1 MLVNLDSISSA
12 YMVCNT
18 SFHHYIPRDYQGN
31 NHVVVNGSRTVEQTN
46 DYYAYGGPWGNTS
59 TNQGLQPFKYNGKEL
74 DRVHGLDWYDY
85 GARRY
90 DPAFAQFTQMD
101 PLCEKYPHLS
111 PYAYC
116 AGNPVNAID
125 PKGDSICILNMGGGL
140 NQHMALLIQN
150 NVDKWAYY
158 SFNGDKVYN
167 KTLGLLGGGPINNMG
182 NREFDSPQVFLDS
195 DYNTEE
201 SNPKKQIINDEING
215 YGYKEGF
222 VIPTTKEQDAII
234 RSTYQKNVKKGYNLL
249 FNQCSQAVQK
259 SLNAAGLRTTQ
270 SMWISTDP
278 QSMHLFQIEVN
289 PYFPS
294 RAFNSIINNN
304 PKGIL
309 YKKRK

>member
-1 MLVNLDSISSA
+1 MPTAVLGVT
-12 YMVCNT
+12 V
-18 SFHHYIPRDYQGN
+18 PRIKA
-31 NHVVVNGSRTVEQTN
+31 SKT
-46 DYYAYGGPWGNTS
+46 
-59 TNQGLQPFKYNGKEL
+59 FKYNGKEL

-85 GARRY
+85 GARCY

-101 PLCEKYPHLS
+101 PLCEQYPHLS

-116 AGNPVNAID
+116 AGNLVNAID
-125 PKGDSICILNMGGGL
+125 PDGDSICVLNMGEFFD
-140 NQHMALLIQN
+140 QHMALLIQN
-150 NVDKWAYY
+150 DDNKWAYY

-167 KTLGLLGGGPINNMG
+167 KTSGKSGGSPFNNLGRN
-182 NREFDSPQVFLDS
+182 EFDSPQAFLNS

-201 SNPKKQIINDEING
+201 GHPKTKTAKDEING
-215 YGYKEGF
+215 YGYKEGY
-222 VIPTTKEQDAII
+222 VIPTTKEQDNKIHT
-234 RSTYQKNVKKGYNLL
+234 TYKSIVNKGYNLW

-259 SLNAAGLRTTQ
+259 SLNSAGLRTTQ